1 MAIDLKHALAVGGIA
16 VVALG
21 AGIGIAR
28 ATGDEETAPPPA
40 TPAASQAE
48 LPSVPAAAPVKIT
61 ELGDVAALPARRAA
75 VRERSGAGKTTSG
88 SGGAAPNATASP
100 STPST
105 TPAPNTTDA
114 PPAPTAA
121 PITPPQSTP
130 QPARTPAVGGGTGG
144 DEP

>member
-28 ATGDEETAPPPA
+28 ATGDEKPPKPPA

-48 LPSVPAAAPVKIT
+48 LPSVPDAAPVKVT

-75 VRERSGAGKTTSG
+75 VRRRSA
-88 SGGAAPNATASP
+88 SGGATPNSTPSP

-105 TPAPNTTDA
+105 TPAPNATAA
-114 PPAPTAA
+114 PPAATAA
-121 PITPPQSTP
+121 PVAPVAPQPSTP

-144 DEP
+144 EEP

>member
-28 ATGDEETAPPPA
+28 ATGDEEPAKATA
-40 TPAASQAE
+40 TPAASKAE

-75 VRERSGAGKTTSG
+75 VRRSGAGKTTSG
-88 SGGAAPNATASP
+88 SGGASPNATASP

-105 TPAPNTTDA
+105 TPAPNTTAA

-121 PITPPQSTP
+121 PVTPPQSTP

>member
-28 ATGDEETAPPPA
+28 ATGDEEAKPPT
-40 TPAASQAE
+40 TPAAAKAE
-48 LPSVPAAAPVKIT
+48 LPSVPDAAPVKVT
-61 ELGDVAALPARRAA
+61 VLGDVAALPARRAA
-75 VRERSGAGKTTSG
+75 VRRRSG
-88 SGGAAPNATASP
+88 SGGATPNATPSP
-100 STPST
+100 NQPSA
-105 TPAPNTTDA
+105 TPAPAATAA
-114 PPAPTAA
+114 PPVATAA
-121 PITPPQSTP
+121 PIAPPQSTP

>member
-28 ATGDEETAPPPA
+28 ATGDEETTKPPA
-40 TPAASQAE
+40 TPAASKAE
-48 LPSVPAAAPVKIT
+48 LPSVPAAAPVKVA
-61 ELGDVAALPARRAA
+61 ELGDVAALPARRAT
-75 VRERSGAGKTTSG
+75 VRRRSG
-88 SGGAAPNATASP
+88 SGGATPSATASP
-100 STPST
+100 TEPSAT
-105 TPAPNTTDA
+105 AA
-114 PPAPTAA
+114 PPAATAA
-121 PITPPQSTP
+121 PPAATAAPVAPPQSTP